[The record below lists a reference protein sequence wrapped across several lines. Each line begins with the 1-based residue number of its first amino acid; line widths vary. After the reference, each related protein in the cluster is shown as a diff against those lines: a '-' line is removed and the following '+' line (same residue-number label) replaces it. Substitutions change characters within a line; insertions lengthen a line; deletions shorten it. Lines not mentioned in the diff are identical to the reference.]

1 MALARLTKLVPNLSL
16 GSEMVLGSLDQMESD
31 LGSLSAARLVI
42 PMVMA
47 SVLVLQKLLDLAMRK
62 LMVSK
67 NLAQENFR
75 PPMLELFLQREMRP

>member
-1 MALARLTKLVPNLSL
+1 
-16 GSEMVLGSLDQMESD
+16 MESD
-31 LGSLSAARLVI
+31 LGSVSAARLVI

-75 PPMLELFLQREMRP
+75 PPM

>member
-31 LGSLSAARLVI
+31 LGSVSAARLVI